1 VISKRSFS
9 TTFHRDTKLLN
20 ASTGIIAVSFFGIQ
34 ILLQVLYLLRLGF
47 GVEYIG
53 LYGATGALAYMLMGI
68 PSGAVSN
75 RFGMRS
81 TILGG
86 GVITILGMAI
96 LPLVEFVPLDV
107 RPAVPLI
114 SQVVLT
120 VGWSMYSVNMVPAM
134 MAVTTP
140 QDRNQAYAINSVLRG
155 VGTFVG
161 TICGGLL
168 PGFFASLLG
177 QSVDAPEPYRISLW
191 VGAGLGLIALF
202 PLVLIGPLK
211 AVEDTTPDAPDSPF
225 PTLPLILV
233 ISYIFLSHGAW
244 ASCQAFC
251 SAYMDTE
258 LNLSAASIGLI
269 TGAGQFVAMLAP
281 LLNPRLAARRS
292 NGWTLMITA
301 LGYMVSLLPLALL
314 PHWTA
319 AGLGR
324 LGVMTLSAV
333 WLPAFQVFQME
344 LVTRRWRS
352 LAYGIVSTAMG
363 FTYGTISLVG
373 GYMAANWGYRS
384 LFLLGAGVGLL
395 AAILMWFMIRRS
407 FAPSAMAG
415 VS

>member
-1 VISKRSFS
+1 
-9 TTFHRDTKLLN
+9 
-20 ASTGIIAVSFFGIQ
+20 
-34 ILLQVLYLLRLGF
+34 
-47 GVEYIG
+47 
-53 LYGATGALAYMLMGI
+53 
-68 PSGAVSN
+68 
-75 RFGMRS
+75 MRS

-86 GVITILGMAI
+86 GVITILGMAS
-96 LPLVEFVPLDV
+96 LPLVVFVPLDV

-114 SQVVLT
+114 SQVVVT
-120 VGWSMYSVNMVPAM
+120 GGWSVYSVNMVPAM

-211 AVEDTTPDAPDSPF
+211 AVEDTTPDAPDSPI